1 MDDKLKDMNLDDLDD
16 AMDDTQK
23 EAQSKARKNLEP
35 QSKGVGNQAKDD
47 VSENPALQDERTA
60 DSVDKTTSTGSKAAS
75 PESKAASPESKA
87 ASPDSQA
94 ASPESNAASPESK
107 AASPEDKEK
116 ASNESTASNANS
128 SSERL
133 SIEYGRTT
141 KLSDMVPK
149 VSEKPRHQIRTMQDR
164 EISMILK
171 TQGRALSQALM
182 SIAGTRQRSG
192 RLWMTAGAMFLIIAL
207 LIIQV
212 YYRHR
217 EVNLG
222 YELSA
227 AISQREALL
236 EENRKL
242 RIELRVLSRR
252 DNLEAVAGK
261 QLGMVTIRPEQVLIY
276 DLKKTSPSD
285 PSSSKKRIDG
295 LDNVRRIGEE

>member
-1 MDDKLKDMNLDDLDD
+1 MDDKLKDMNLEDLHVD
-16 AMDDTQK
+16 AMDGTAKKAQIEADADQAEKGRTDVAAPPSDK
-23 EAQSKARKNLEP
+23 E
-35 QSKGVGNQAKDD
+35 
-47 VSENPALQDERTA
+47 
-60 DSVDKTTSTGSKAAS
+60 AAS
-75 PESKAASPESKA
+75 PSNEEAASSL
-87 ASPDSQA
+87 
-94 ASPESNAASPESK
+94 
-107 AASPEDKEK
+107 DKE
-116 ASNESTASNANS
+116 ESHGEATVNADS
-128 SSERL
+128 SGERS
-133 SIEYGRTT
+133 SIPYGRTT

-149 VSEKPRHQIRTMQDR
+149 ISEKPRHQIRTMQDR

-192 RLWMTAGAMFLIIAL
+192 RLWMTAGAMFLVIAL

-217 EVNLG
+217 ELNLG

-276 DLKKTSPSD
+276 DLNKKTPSD
-285 PSSSKKRIDG
+285 PSNPKKRIDG
-295 LDNVRRIGEE
+295 LDNVKRIGEE

>member
-1 MDDKLKDMNLDDLDD
+1 MDDKLKDMNLEDLHVD
-16 AMDDTQK
+16 AKDGTAT
-23 EAQSKARKNLEP
+23 EAQS
-35 QSKGVGNQAKDD
+35 QAKTDLAEKSKTEAAELLSD
-47 VSENPALQDERTA
+47 KEAVSPETKE
-60 DSVDKTTSTGSKAAS
+60 AAS
-75 PESKAASPESKA
+75 PLNTEESPGEAAVNADPAGER
-87 ASPDSQA
+87 ASIQ
-94 ASPESNAASPESK
+94 
-107 AASPEDKEK
+107 
-116 ASNESTASNANS
+116 
-128 SSERL
+128 
-133 SIEYGRTT
+133 YGRTT

-149 VSEKPRHQIRTMQDR
+149 ISEKPRHQIRTMQDR

-192 RLWMTAGAMFLIIAL
+192 RLWMTAGAMFLVIAL

-217 EVNLG
+217 ELNLG

-276 DLKKTSPSD
+276 DLKNKKPQDTSN
-285 PSSSKKRIDG
+285 SKKRIDG

>member
-1 MDDKLKDMNLDDLDD
+1 MDDKLKDMNLDDLHD
-16 AMDDTQK
+16 AMDGTEK
-23 EAQSKARKNLEP
+23 KAPFKAENNKAENNAPETPSSQEGKTAAPVDKVEP
-35 QSKGVGNQAKDD
+35 QDNQT
-47 VSENPALQDERTA
+47 VSQ
-60 DSVDKTTSTGSKAAS
+60 
-75 PESKAASPESKA
+75 
-87 ASPDSQA
+87 
-94 ASPESNAASPESK
+94 
-107 AASPEDKEK
+107 EDKEK
-116 ASNESTASNANS
+116 PHQESTATNAES

-149 VSEKPRHQIRTMQDR
+149 ISEKPRHQIRTMQDR

-276 DLKKTSPSD
+276 DLKKASPSD
-285 PSSSKKRIDG
+285 PSSTKKRIDG

>member
-1 MDDKLKDMNLDDLDD
+1 MDDKLKDMNLDDLHVD
-16 AMDDTQK
+16 AMDGMVAEPDAGDSPAEVVVEEAVSQPAKEEQPK
-23 EAQSKARKNLEP
+23 EAA
-35 QSKGVGNQAKDD
+35 
-47 VSENPALQDERTA
+47 A
-60 DSVDKTTSTGSKAAS
+60 DAAS
-75 PESKAASPESKA
+75 SG
-87 ASPDSQA
+87 
-94 ASPESNAASPESK
+94 
-107 AASPEDKEK
+107 
-116 ASNESTASNANS
+116 
-128 SSERL
+128 ER
-133 SIEYGRTT
+133 SGVQYGRTT

-192 RLWMTAGAMFLIIAL
+192 RLWMTAGAMFLVIAL

-261 QLGMVTIRPEQVLIY
+261 QLGMVTIRPEQVLMY
-276 DLKKTSPSD
+276 DLKKKSPSD
-285 PSSSKKRIDG
+285 TSASKKRIDG